1 MTRSEHCKTTVATE
15 AIASVVYWDAS
26 AILSVLI
33 RDAHSR
39 RATAVARRAMTHLMS
54 TLAYAEVS
62 AVIARLEQN
71 RTLPPVLADTS
82 RATLRSGPW
91 ARLLLQPD
99 STSID
104 ATAVR
109 WPLRGAD
116 LWHLA
121 TAITLT
127 RELPEVRVFT
137 FDTRLGAA
145 AEGLG
150 LAL

>member
-1 MTRSEHCKTTVATE
+1 MATE
-15 AIASVVYWDAS
+15 AVAPVVYWDAS

-33 RDAHSR
+33 HDAYSR
-39 RATAVARRAMTHLMS
+39 RATAVARRTLTHLMS
-54 TLAYAEVS
+54 TLTYAEVS
-62 AVIARLEQN
+62 AVIARFERD
-71 RTLPPVLADTS
+71 RTLPPVLADSS
-82 RATLRSGPW
+82 REMLRAGPW

-99 STSID
+99 STTID
-104 ATAVR
+104 EAAVR

-137 FDTRLGAA
+137 FDARLGAA

>member
-1 MTRSEHCKTTVATE
+1 
-15 AIASVVYWDAS
+15 
-26 AILSVLI
+26 
-33 RDAHSR
+33 
-39 RATAVARRAMTHLMS
+39 MS

-62 AVIARLEQN
+62 AVIARLE
-71 RTLPPVLADTS
+71 RDRALPPVLADTS
-82 RATLRSGPW
+82 REMLRGGLW

-104 ATAVR
+104 EIAIG

-127 RELPEVRVFT
+127 RELPEVRVLT
-137 FDTRLGAA
+137 FDARLGAA
-145 AEGLG
+145 AEALG
-150 LAL
+150 LSL